1 VDNAS
6 CDGDRSPLE
15 QDTMATFVP
24 GQTIATPDSSIE
36 VTVSPTAPLAPGRH
50 RFQLIVVDDSGNES
64 EPTVAEVIVV
74 DDKKPTAVL
83 DAPARVSFGA
93 SFKLSGARSA
103 DLPPG
108 RIREFRWLLIS

>member
-1 VDNAS
+1 
-6 CDGDRSPLE
+6 
-15 QDTMATFVP
+15 M
-24 GQTIATPDSSIE
+24 
-36 VTVSPTAPLAPGRH
+36 
-50 RFQLIVVDDSGNES
+50 
-64 EPTVAEVIVV
+64 AEVIVV

-108 RIREFRWLLIS
+108 KIREFRWLLIN

>member
-1 VDNAS
+1 
-6 CDGDRSPLE
+6 
-15 QDTMATFVP
+15 MATFVP

-36 VTVSPTAPLAPGRH
+36 VTVSPTAPLTPGRH

-64 EPTVAEVIVV
+64 EPTLAEVIVV
-74 DDKKPTAVL
+74 DDKKPTAVI
-83 DAPARVSFGA
+83 DAPARVSFGT

-108 RIREFRWLLIS
+108 RIREFRWMLVS